1 MKSNEHFMQMLLG
14 LSEWETGREQKI
26 GIQELS
32 QLLCCTPRN
41 VKLILRKWESEG
53 LLLWKAGVG
62 RGNHSRLTILCDITD
77 FLASYFQKLLMD
89 GNIGEAVQLLHHK
102 NLPAGAKR
110 LLQEKWDSQFGF
122 VAEEN
127 EKRRQEILRIPR
139 ERAFSTIDP
148 AFVAVAAE
156 SHFIQQICHALVIF
170 DLATQDFKPQLAY
183 AWESNLD
190 MTAWTFYLRKGV
202 RFHHG
207 RVLTGEDV
215 AYTVQRLIELDSPYR
230 WQVDDIDWIEQRNDG
245 AITFHLRKPNGFFL
259 HLVSCIGMS
268 ILPHDVPFSE
278 SAIVGTGPFRLVE
291 FTEDRLVLAA
301 FDDYYRER
309 AILDRVEIWRVPGSC
324 SSKQRYQLSLAEDE
338 ATEDDSKSLEVQ
350 EVGCHYLN
358 FNFRKPGIQHDFAF
372 RQAIKLLI
380 DPVQMIRDLKKE
392 TFTPAGSFLPERSQ
406 LMYFSSHTIEEAA
419 HWLQKSAYQ
428 GEAVLLSFNDAKKV
442 REEAEWLQERCQLVG
457 IQLELQGITK
467 DQFLSYD
474 TAQHADMAMMGEV
487 LQRDIELGLMEI
499 YKNKCSLVHRFLDDD
514 RLAIVEERMSKILQL
529 QDSKERMCA
538 LEKVEDTLRDE
549 AWLLFLYHA
558 KRFDH
563 YHPAL
568 QGIAVDSFGWIDFS
582 KLWVK
587 SFVTSL

>member
-14 LSEWETGREQKI
+14 LSEWEKGREQKI
-26 GIQELS
+26 SIQELS

-62 RGNHSRLTILCDITD
+62 RGNHSTLTILCDITD
-77 FLASYFQKLLMD
+77 FLTSYFQKLLMD
-89 GNIGEAVQLLHHK
+89 GNVREAVELLHHK
-102 NLPAGAKR
+102 NLPVGAKR
-110 LLQEKWDSQFGF
+110 LLQETWDSQFGF
-122 VAEEN
+122 IAEEN
-127 EKRRQEILRIPR
+127 DKRRQEILRIPR

-156 SHFIQQICHALVIF
+156 SHFIQQICHTLVIF

-183 AWESNLD
+183 AWESNMD
-190 MTAWTFYLRKGV
+190 RSAWTFYLRKGV

-245 AITFHLRKPNGFFL
+245 AITFHLHKPNGFFL

-278 SAIVGTGPFRLVE
+278 SAIVGTGPFRMIE

-309 AILDRVEIWRVPGSC
+309 AILDRVEIWRVPGS
-324 SSKQRYQLSLAEDE
+324 SASKQRYQLSLAEDE
-338 ATEDDSKSLEVQ
+338 ATEEDSKSLEVQ
-350 EVGCHYLN
+350 EVGCHYVN
-358 FNFRKPGIQHDFAF
+358 FNFRKPGIQHDFDF

-406 LMYFSSHTIEEAA
+406 RMQFAAHTIEESAE
-419 HWLQKSAYQ
+419 WLKKSAYQ
-428 GEAVLLSFNDAKKV
+428 GEPVFLCFSDVKKV
-442 REEAEWLQERCQLVG
+442 REEAEWFQRRCQQIG
-457 IQLELQGITK
+457 IRLELKPITK
-467 DQFLSYD
+467 DQFFSCY
-474 TAQHADMAMMGEV
+474 AEHHAEMAMMGEV
-487 LQRDIELGLMEI
+487 LQRDIEMGLIEI
-499 YKNKCSLVHRFLDDD
+499 YKNKCSMIHRFLDDD
-514 RLAIVEERMSKILQL
+514 RLAIVEERMSEILQL
-529 QDSKERMCA
+529 QGSRDRMRA
-538 LEKVEDTLRDE
+538 LEKMEDTLRDE
-549 AWLLFLYHA
+549 AWLLFLYHT
-558 KRFDH
+558 KRIDH